1 MFGNA
6 KWRREQAV
14 RGKRCNNGDMAEWLK
29 ALAWKASLF
38 ARATQVRILLSPPRT
53 MAGQAKKDGHR
64 RSAVGYNKD
73 MRKHRGSIGSVAE
86 WLKALVLKTSDGKL
100 FVSSNLTASARQVA
114 KRRQGRKDMEEPRG
128 AP

>member
-29 ALAWKASLF
+29 ALAWKASLS

-53 MAGQAKKDGHR
+53 MAGQAKKMAIGEAR
-64 RSAVGYNKD
+64 WGIIRTCE
-73 MRKHRGSIGSVAE
+73 SIEDQLEAWPSG
-86 WLKALVLKTSDGKL
+86 
-100 FVSSNLTASARQVA
+100 
-114 KRRQGRKDMEEPRG
+114 
-128 AP
+128 